1 MGELKPTK
9 RRQGLRQVE
18 VRRVAEESWTD
29 EDFVATEEPL
39 EIRLSYCGSGFSR
52 DGAKGVRIERSLSIT
67 MRTPGNDDELAAGFL
82 LSEGI
87 IKRRAD
93 LVSVATVGPPAPS
106 GLFNIVCATLADNVV
121 VELERL
127 ERHFY
132 TSSSCGVCGKASL
145 AAVAVH
151 SQFDVSTTPFQ
162 IDRGVLGSLPT
173 KLVAEQS
180 VFERTGG
187 LHASG
192 LFDRNGEV
200 VAVREDV
207 GRHNALDKLI
217 GSRLMADGL
226 PLAGFGVLVSGRASF
241 ELMQKALIAGS
252 PFVAAVGAPSSLAV
266 DLAREFGMTLVGFL
280 KRDRFNVYTRPDRI
294 GIP

>member
-1 MGELKPTK
+1 MGELKSTK

-18 VRRVAEESWTD
+18 VQRVAEESWTD

-39 EIRLSYCGSGFSR
+39 EIRLSHV
-52 DGAKGVRIERSLSIT
+52 GADKARTERSLAIT

-93 LVSVATVGPPAPS
+93 LVSVTTVGPPAPS
-106 GLFNIVCATLADNVV
+106 GLFNVVCATLADHVA

-151 SQFDVSTTPFQ
+151 SQYDVRATAFK
-162 IDRGVLGSLPT
+162 IERGVLGALPT
-173 KLVAEQS
+173 KLIAEQS

-192 LFDRNGEV
+192 LFDASGGV
-200 VAVREDV
+200 LAVREDV

-217 GSRLMADGL
+217 GSRLLADGL
-226 PLAGFGVLVSGRASF
+226 PLAEFGILVSGRASF
-241 ELMQKALIAGS
+241 ELMQKALIAGC
-252 PFVAAVGAPSSLAV
+252 PLVAAVGAPSSLAV

-294 GIP
+294 STGD

>member
-9 RRQGLRQVE
+9 RRQSLRQVE
-18 VRRVAEESWTD
+18 VQRVSEESWTD
-29 EDFVATEEPL
+29 DDFVATEEPL
-39 EIRLSYCGSGFSR
+39 EIRLSYVGA
-52 DGAKGVRIERSLSIT
+52 DGARSERSLSIT

-106 GLFNIVCATLADNVV
+106 GLFNVVCATLADTVS

-151 SQFDVSTTPFQ
+151 SQYDVRATPFK
-162 IDRGVLGSLPT
+162 IERRVLGALPT
-173 KLVAEQS
+173 KLVAEQA

-192 LFDRNGEV
+192 LFDRSGGV
-200 VAVREDV
+200 LAVREDV

-226 PLAGFGVLVSGRASF
+226 PLAEFGLLVSGRASF
-241 ELMQKALIAGS
+241 ELMQKALIAGCS
-252 PFVAAVGAPSSLAV
+252 LVAAVGAPSSLAV
-266 DLAREFGMTLVGFL
+266 DLAREFGITLVGFL
-280 KRDRFNVYTRPDRI
+280 KSDRFNVYTRADRI
-294 GIP
+294 QIS